1 MINNVNKRSVD
12 MPELTPTD
20 QRQPIS
26 ILLFPD
32 YVKRLHANTDHLF
45 SEEYE
50 LITIKSPSLPH
61 EASQLPCNVDKNRY
75 GNINSCE

>member
-1 MINNVNKRSVD
+1 MNDIKKVPSAD
-12 MPELTPTD
+12 IPELTPSD
-20 QRQPIS
+20 QRHSIS
-26 ILLFPD
+26 VSMFPD

-61 EASQLPCNVDKNRY
+61 EASQIPHNIEKNRY
-75 GNINSCE
+75 GNINSC